1 MKEKEEEK
9 GIDKFSKV
17 TLLEDVW
24 QGVIYEPL
32 WKHII
37 SSPKIKRRKY
47 KMNLNQKGASLAS
60 QFKNK
65 ISNEL

>member
-9 GIDKFSKV
+9 GISMV
-17 TLLEDVW
+17 MLPEDVW
-24 QGVIYEPL
+24 QGVIYGPL

-37 SSPKIKRRKY
+37 SSLKIKRKEY